1 VQSLGRIVV
10 HVAARTVARSVPRS
24 VARSVAWSVVRRVAR
39 SVVATIVA
47 LAAVAPATA
56 GAAGPPTAA
65 TPIEV
70 RDDRGVV
77 LRLVA
82 PPRRIVSLL
91 PSLTETVCALGA
103 CDRLVGVDRYAD
115 WPPEVRALPRLGG
128 LDDTPIEGV
137 VASRPDVV
145 LMARSGR
152 AVERLE
158 ALGVRV
164 LVFESDRHADVE
176 RSLAAIAALLGTPG
190 RGTAAWAA
198 IQTRIDAAAARVPPR
213 WRGQRVY
220 FELGGGPWAAGEA
233 SFIGETLSRLGLAH
247 AVPRALGAFP
257 QLNPEFVLRAQ
268 PGLVMGAQDDV
279 ATMAQRPGWS
289 GLRALAAGRV
299 CGFAR
304 ADYDLV
310 TRPGPRL
317 GEAAERLAD
326 CLSTLPPPAEAVR

>member
-1 VQSLGRIVV
+1 M
-10 HVAARTVARSVPRS
+10 RS
-24 VARSVAWSVVRRVAR
+24 AL
-39 SVVATIVA
+39 ATIVA

-56 GAAGPPTAA
+56 AAGQDVDTGPGRAVPVVDAA
-65 TPIEV
+65 KTIEV

-77 LRLVA
+77 LRLAA
-82 PPRRIVSLL
+82 PPRRVVSLL

-103 CDRLVGVDRYAD
+103 CARLVGVDRYTD

-137 VASRPDVV
+137 VALRPDVV

-164 LVFESDRHADVE
+164 LVFESDRHADVA
-176 RSLAAIAALLGTPG
+176 RSLHAVAALVGTPD
-190 RGTAAWAA
+190 RGAAAWAA
-198 IQTRIDAAAARVPPR
+198 IQARIDAAAARVPPP

-279 ATMAQRPGWS
+279 AAMARRPGWS

-317 GEAAERLAD
+317 GEAAERIAD
-326 CLSTLPPPAEAVR
+326 CLATLPPPAQAEAVR

>member
-1 VQSLGRIVV
+1 MRSLF
-10 HVAARTVARSVPRS
+10 
-24 VARSVAWSVVRRVAR
+24 RVAI
-39 SVVATIVA
+39 AAAAAVA
-47 LAAVAPATA
+47 LAAPGLAWAGDDTAPPAPTSTAPA
-56 GAAGPPTAA
+56 
-65 TPIEV
+65 PIEV
-70 RDDRGVV
+70 RDDRGVT
-77 LRLVA
+77 LRLHS
-82 PPRRIVSLL
+82 PPRRIISLL
-91 PSLTETVCALGA
+91 PSITETVCTLGA
-103 CDRLVGVDRYAD
+103 CDRLVGVDRYTD

-137 VASRPDVV
+137 VALRPDIV

-164 LVFESDRHADVE
+164 LVFESDRHADVA
-176 RSLAAIAALLGTPG
+176 RSLSTIAALLGTPD
-190 RGTAAWAA
+190 RGPAAWAA
-198 IQTRIDAAAARVPPR
+198 IQSRIETAAARVPPA
-213 WRGQRVY
+213 WRGRPAY

-247 AVPRALGAFP
+247 AVPRALGPFP
-257 QLNPEFVLRAQ
+257 RLNPEFVLRAQ
-268 PGLVMGAQDDV
+268 PDLVLGAREDV
-279 ATMAQRPGWS
+279 AAMARRPGWA
-289 GLRALAAGRV
+289 GLHALAAGRV

-326 CLSTLPPPAEAVR
+326 CVAALPPPPTR